1 MSTATTEYCVVCGGE
16 QVRHENQRMDF
27 DVRGET
33 IQLDVP
39 VKVCPTC
46 GTVEQLDTDPAEMA
60 FTRYRKQKGLLT
72 PDEIKETRK
81 RYSLS
86 QKSLAALL
94 GMSEATINRYEG
106 GGLQNEAHDQA
117 IRSCSSP
124 DVMRDLLDRRGD
136 RLSDWQRQRAEDS
149 LHASTGNL
157 TGITLNLN
165 TRWSMPHEKSLR
177 TGYREFNYERYAG
190 VVVWL
195 CCKIPLVTV
204 TSLNKLL
211 FYVDFT
217 YFKSET
223 VSLTGTAYR
232 RLQHGPVPAA
242 YGDLKQTLEMD
253 EIIDVQEVEFNNGNT
268 GEQVTI
274 GPKAKMVCVD
284 FTKRESEALEYVA
297 EVLKSLTPTQI
308 RDLSHKE
315 TAWTDTE
322 DRVLIS
328 YDKAEQL
335 SLSLPD

>member
-1 MSTATTEYCVVCGGE
+1 MSIATTEYCVVCGGE
-16 QVRHENQRMDF
+16 QVRHEDQRMDF

-33 IQLDVP
+33 MQLDVP
-39 VKVCPTC
+39 VKVCSTC
-46 GTVEQLDTDPAEMA
+46 GTVEQTDADPAEMA
-60 FTRYRKQKGLLT
+60 FAVYRKQKGLLT
-72 PDEIKETRK
+72 PDEIKDIRK

-94 GMSEATINRYEG
+94 GMSESTINRYEG

-117 IRSCSSP
+117 IRSCASP
-124 DVMRDLLDRRGD
+124 DAMRDLLDRRGD
-136 RLSDWQRQRAEDS
+136 RLSDWQRQRAEES
-149 LHASTGNL
+149 LHESTGNL
-157 TGITLNLN
+157 TGDALNLN

-177 TGYREFNYERYAG
+177 TGYREFDYERYAA
-190 VVVWL
+190 VVIWL
-195 CCKIPLVTV
+195 CGKFPLVTV

-211 FYVDFT
+211 FYVDFI

-242 YGDLKQTLEMD
+242 YGDLLQRLEMD

-268 GEQVTI
+268 GTQVKA
-274 GPKAKMVCVD
+274 GPRADAVCVD
-284 FTKRESEALEYVA
+284 FTTRESEALESIA
-297 EVLKSLTPTQI
+297 AALKSKTPTQI
-308 RDLSHKE
+308 RDLSHTE
-315 TAWTDTE
+315 AAWTDTE
-322 DRVLIS
+322 DRVLIT